1 MSESR
6 KERRGWSWWYLL
18 LLVQVRC
25 CPLAAFLQQGR
36 TCGTTLETVRIAEI
50 NKEYC
55 AERQLGCSRHLRL
68 VLCRL
73 LNRPGVRSRTF
84 LLHGLLCPG
93 MAHMFSLV
101 PRHGPTAS
109 KSWSARLL
117 DGSVLAIRQMW
128 HAYWH
133 WRARQAMLMF
143 LHSLDERSLKDFGV
157 TQEEM
162 HSFLDKQFT
171 RARCQRSMRRWLC

>member
-1 MSESR
+1 MSPTLPA
-6 KERRGWSWWYLL
+6 RR
-18 LLVQVRC
+18 QVT
-25 CPLAAFLQQGR
+25 AF
-36 TCGTTLETVRIAEI
+36 A
-50 NKEYC
+50 
-55 AERQLGCSRHLRL
+55 
-68 VLCRL
+68 
-73 LNRPGVRSRTF
+73 F

-133 WRARQAMLMF
+133 WRIRQAMLMF
-143 LHSLDERSLKDFGV
+143 LHSLDERTLKDFGV

-171 RARCQRSMRRWLC
+171 RARCQRQHEAVAMLNATLRCHQDPTCCTMATCTRTSANALCWPRARSRT